1 MSGKANTDIVGDPVA
16 RLNRDHPLVLDRLC
30 LFVESEPGANFLR
43 LADAE
48 LLA

>member
-1 MSGKANTDIVGDPVA
+1 
-16 RLNRDHPLVLDRLC
+16 LVLDRLC
-30 LFVESEPGANFLR
+30 LFVESSPGQPFKR